1 MLPFRSA
8 APCHHATST
17 SGVVLPGRFANVCNN
32 YTKAWMRSAASS
44 KYSAS
49 AFVENNSKNDSNIS
63 AVRKHASRWSFS
75 SSGTAFHFP
84 STIPVGHCS
93 LRFASNCGSS
103 SSSSSS
109 SKKTHREKDIADV
122 LRIVKKVSTS
132 LPKQMKESM
141 TKTNKKIAAMD
152 NTLKGN
158 EKEMKQKFAAMD
170 KTLKVTR
177 KQMNERFGAV
187 YKTLERNSEEMN
199 NNFGAVEKEVNE
211 ITAGSRRLEDKFNK
225 VHTHGSR
232 ALVGYCSVGVVAF
245 VYALHSSS
253 WFRTLPPLR
262 DDSSSSPPKR
272 GR

>member
-1 MLPFRSA
+1 MLPAGRS
-8 APCHHATST
+8 HHQARPST
-17 SGVVLPGRFANVCNN
+17 SQAQ
-32 YTKAWMRSAASS
+32 
-44 KYSAS
+44 
-49 AFVENNSKNDSNIS
+49 
-63 AVRKHASRWSFS
+63 
-75 SSGTAFHFP
+75 FP
-84 STIPVGHCS
+84 SAIA
-93 LRFASNCGSS
+93 LFASPAIVAPPPPPPPPPPP
-103 SSSSSS
+103 
-109 SKKTHREKDIADV
+109 KKPHREKDIADV